1 MLSLAL
7 SLSLVTTSRRDR
19 LSILTRFFHLFSRRQ
34 KKETK
39 RKRRRREE
47 GTFAKPLHNNGN
59 IKREQLS
66 SACVFMRARDRKISP
81 IREIQREFLCKKFC
95 KGKKAAFF
103 LISSLHSQKEAE
115 AEKSR

>member
-1 MLSLAL
+1 M
-7 SLSLVTTSRRDR
+7 
-19 LSILTRFFHLFSRRQ
+19 
-34 KKETK
+34 K

-47 GTFAKPLHNNGN
+47 GKRYNNGN
-59 IKREQLS
+59 NKTRTTFFR
-66 SACVFMRARDRKISP
+66 ACVFTRARDRKISP
-81 IREIQREFLCKKFC
+81 LVLREIQREFLCKKFC